1 MAIGFEL
8 NATPLHGYCKK
19 GRLILEAVRRIVPL
33 YMTLLSTNMA
43 PVEEGCDIQ
52 PEGGRLDNQVRPSTG

>member
-19 GRLILEAVRRIVPL
+19 GRFILEVVRRIIPV
-33 YMTLLSTNMA
+33 YWTLLPTNLA
-43 PVEEGCDIQ
+43 PVEEGCNTQ
-52 PEGGRLDNQVRPSTG
+52 PDGGD